1 MVVYAVHLIP
11 NRNNNNKKNN
21 DTQRNDDYVNPS
33 FRKRDVSSNETFP
46 FIQQTILQLSQPL
59 NECEAEIDLVLI
71 QTSLFFLWKLCLKN
85 ASQHKNMTDITK
97 QEGLYQNKVSSCLVS
112 TCNCNYSLGKL
123 SHEQRKGR
131 GWGGGGVEGGRF
143 PKTNN
148 NERSFYSQ
156 VKLLSVEASR
166 NRYPPSCL
174 LCMSPNKVLVSSSF
188 SHTCRE

>member
-85 ASQHKNMTDITK
+85 ASQHKNMIDITK
-97 QEGLYQNKVSSCLVS
+97 QEGLYQKKVSSCLVS

-123 SHEQRKGR
+123 SHE
-131 GWGGGGVEGGRF
+131 
-143 PKTNN
+143 
-148 NERSFYSQ
+148 
-156 VKLLSVEASR
+156 
-166 NRYPPSCL
+166 
-174 LCMSPNKVLVSSSF
+174 
-188 SHTCRE
+188 